1 MDTASSSWGFLGN
14 EEGPGARTRGLT
26 QLGASDGEAWVLVTS
41 PVCVSESERQEEEA
55 AAGQEEPLC
64 SEDSGPQRLVRGRGA
79 SRRQLWRGH
88 SSDLASS
95 TGGASEWGLWAVWA
109 GWGALCCLRREGVG
123 TENWLPGRAGTA
135 YLVGPPR
142 GIGHLV
148 SETFSRRKELRVRR
162 GREMKAAPREGTGR
176 RWLGGDPTRR
186 PLWPSEDLR
195 GPAVHSGTVSYPP
208 PSSQVCSS
216 PRPLGGSGA
225 EKGTVLSG
233 GRGDGRE
240 DRCGSGRF
248 QTSISCAAQCSL
260 QNRRA
265 EQRVTPSRLS
275 WWSALA
281 TLQRMGCPVLGGRPC
296 LLGLGTPAREG
307 TPLFPERRLSRARA
321 VLQCRRLTVKAGPPC
336 LPAGPC

>member
-1 MDTASSSWGFLGN
+1 M
-14 EEGPGARTRGLT
+14 GLKT
-26 QLGASDGEAWVLVTS
+26 
-41 PVCVSESERQEEEA
+41 
-55 AAGQEEPLC
+55 
-64 SEDSGPQRLVRGRGA
+64 
-79 SRRQLWRGH
+79 
-88 SSDLASS
+88 
-95 TGGASEWGLWAVWA
+95 
-109 GWGALCCLRREGVG
+109 
-123 TENWLPGRAGTA
+123 WLTGRAGTA

-186 PLWPSEDLR
+186 PLWPSEDPR